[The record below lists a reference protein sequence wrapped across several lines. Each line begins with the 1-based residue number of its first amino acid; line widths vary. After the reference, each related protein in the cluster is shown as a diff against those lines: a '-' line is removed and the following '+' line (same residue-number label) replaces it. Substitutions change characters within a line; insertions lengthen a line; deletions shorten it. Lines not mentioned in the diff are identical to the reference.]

1 MKKCPNKNK
10 TSTSK
15 LTTSNTE
22 ECEHHGVEG
31 HGIDH
36 YYSLRL
42 ELHPSKS
49 INKKDDKG
57 EGGCGGGDGSPQV
70 RC

>member
-15 LTTSNTE
+15 FTTSNTK
-22 ECEHHGVEG
+22 ECEHHRVEG
-31 HGIDH
+31 HRIDH
-36 YYSLRL
+36 YYSLHL

-57 EGGCGGGDGSPQV
+57 EGGCGGGDGSPQI